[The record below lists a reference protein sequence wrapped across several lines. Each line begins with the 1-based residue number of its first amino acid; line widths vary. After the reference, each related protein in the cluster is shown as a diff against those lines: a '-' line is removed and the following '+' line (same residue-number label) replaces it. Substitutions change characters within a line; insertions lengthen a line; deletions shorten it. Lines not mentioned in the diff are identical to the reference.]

1 MPGEQEHHICLYRF
15 SFHKPIRS
23 RLVRG
28 HLYLPLTTY
37 KSTAESAT
45 LRQLNSSFIVPL
57 PHRFLLFQ
65 AHSPPHLKA

>member
-28 HLYLPLTTY
+28 HLYLPFKLY

-45 LRQLNSSFIVPL
+45 LRPLNSGLIRILNDRLDLSAV
-57 PHRFLLFQ
+57 
-65 AHSPPHLKA
+65 